1 MTAPFVLFELHT
13 ARHGSRMELTP
24 TPAFTSG
31 ALELLIQN
39 ETANV
44 QNERSPCLTRLLEE
58 SIVARGLPFEPI
70 GMLAALVHR
79 LRTSGVSR

>member
-1 MTAPFVLFELHT
+1 
-13 ARHGSRMELTP
+13 MELTP

-31 ALELLIQN
+31 ALELLIQT
-39 ETANV
+39 EMANV

-70 GMLAALVHR
+70 RTAGGTRAQVENVRSIPMKCLVTGR
-79 LRTSGVSR
+79 IET